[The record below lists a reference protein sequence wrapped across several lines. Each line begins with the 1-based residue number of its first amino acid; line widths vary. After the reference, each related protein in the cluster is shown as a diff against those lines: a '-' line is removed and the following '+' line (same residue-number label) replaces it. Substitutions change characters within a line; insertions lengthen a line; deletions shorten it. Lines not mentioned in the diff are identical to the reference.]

1 MIEKVGEKK
10 FRFFIKI
17 AVAALVLLCFVFGY
31 GVGLL
36 KLDYDFEKFF
46 PLNDKETDFF
56 LEHRA
61 KFESDNDF
69 LLIAI
74 ENSPNVFE
82 KKFLKNVRSLQ
93 SDLDSAK
100 YVKFT
105 RSIITE
111 EEMYFFPMG
120 AGYSTRPYIDFEK
133 DRLKLDEKDLMENEE
148 MVNTF
153 VAKDKKSLCIF
164 VRHKDFLSKSGSDS
178 LVKSVNAITEKYSF
192 DKIRI
197 AGRTVGQKF
206 YIDKMS
212 FEMALFMALSYMLV
226 LVFLFIAFRSMWGIL
241 MPQLVILGTLFWVVG
256 FIGLYGEPVSIV
268 MSVLPCIVFV
278 VAMSD
283 VIHLLSRYLD
293 AFRTGIGKFASIKL
307 TIKEVGMAT
316 FLTSL
321 TTSIGF
327 FSLMFISVQ
336 PIQVFGAIAG
346 FGVLIAFV
354 LTFVLLPIIIYLA
367 PDPTFLKK
375 SEKDPYWKERL
386 SKWFIY
392 VLRKPKKVLIFY
404 IFFAGA
410 CLFGMSKLEANNFL
424 MDEISQKEQI
434 KKNFNFLDEHYGGI
448 RPFEMAITLKDTSN
462 SFFDTKVLKECNQ
475 LENYLEKEYGASVRT
490 SLVKFLKI
498 LHRSSH
504 AGVTDYFRVPEKKRD
519 IKKFKK
525 VIDKIGGGKM
535 KSIIVD
541 STETIARISGNMP
554 DWGNKVIT
562 QKNKELFKFL
572 DKEMKN
578 SSIEV
583 QLTGTAHLLDK
594 NINYLSVSLV
604 KGISLSVILVAI
616 IMGVLYR
623 SLSMVLIS
631 IVPNLIPLIFV
642 AAIMGYFG
650 INLKVSTS
658 IVFTIAFGIAVDD
671 TIHFL
676 GKFKYEL
683 LKGRSKMYALKRSY
697 LTTGK
702 AMIITTFILCAGF
715 ILLIFSSF
723 LGTAIMGVL
732 LCLTLFLALIVDLSL
747 LPVLLMLFFKV
758 EKKRKAKKVE
768 SDIS

>member
-1 MIEKVGEKK
+1 M
-10 FRFFIKI
+10 
-17 AVAALVLLCFVFGY
+17 
-31 GVGLL
+31 L

-46 PLNDKETDFF
+46 PLNDSETDFF

-74 ENSPNVFE
+74 ENKPTVFDRTFLTNV
-82 KKFLKNVRSLQ
+82 KKLQ
-93 SDLDSAK
+93 ERLDKTK

-105 RSIITE
+105 RSVITE

-120 AGYSTRPYIDFEK
+120 AGYSSRPYINFEE
-133 DRLKLDEKDLMENEE
+133 DRLKMDEKDLMENEE
-148 MVNTF
+148 MVNSF
-153 VAKDKKSLCIF
+153 VAQDKKSLCIF
-164 VRHKDFLSKSGSDS
+164 VRHQDFLSKSGSDS
-178 LVKSVNAITEKYSF
+178 LVKSINALTSKFSF
-192 DKIRI
+192 DKVRV

-226 LVFLFIAFRSMWGIL
+226 IIFLFIAFRSMWGVL

-307 TIKEVGMAT
+307 TIREVGMAT
-316 FLTSL
+316 FLTSV
-321 TTSIGF
+321 TTAIGF
-327 FSLMFISVQ
+327 FSLIFISVQ

-375 SEKDPYWKERL
+375 SNQDPYWKKRL
-386 SKWFIY
+386 SKWFIRM
-392 VLRKPKKVLIFY
+392 LRNPKKVLITY
-404 IFFAGA
+404 AFFAVA
-410 CLFGMSKLEANNFL
+410 CLIGMNQLEANNFL
-424 MDEISQKEQI
+424 MDEISQKEPI
-434 KKNFNFLDEHYGGI
+434 KQNFNFLDEHYGGI
-448 RPFEMAITLKDTSN
+448 RPFEVALTLKDTSM
-462 SFFDTKVLKECNQ
+462 SFYDKQVLKDADILERY
-475 LENYLEKEYGASVRT
+475 LENEYGASIRT
-490 SLVKFLKI
+490 SLVKIMKVM
-498 LHRSSH
+498 HRSSH
-504 AGVTDYFRVPEKKRD
+504 AGLTDYYRVPEKKRD
-519 IKKFKK
+519 IKKFRR
-525 VIDKIGGGKM
+525 VIEKISAGKI
-535 KSIIVD
+535 KQAILD
-541 STETIARISGNMP
+541 STETVARINGNMP
-554 DWGNKVIT
+554 DWGNIVIT
-562 QKNKELFKFL
+562 QKNKELYAFL
-572 DKEMKN
+572 KKEMKN
-578 SSIEV
+578 STIDV

-594 NINYLSVSLV
+594 NINYLSTSLV

-616 IMGVLYR
+616 IMGLLYR
-623 SLSMVLIS
+623 SMTMVIIS
-631 IVPNLIPLIFV
+631 IIPNLIPLIFV

-683 LKGRSKMYALKRSY
+683 MKGRSKMYALKRSY

-715 ILLIFSSF
+715 ILLVFSSF

-747 LPVLLMLFFKV
+747 LPVLLMLFYKT
-758 EKKRKAKKVE
+758 KRKDEISKV
-768 SDIS
+768 